1 MARDLSEDAVQVQSG
16 GIGVLHHQQQGH
28 HREHE
33 DDYRENDDDYSDDD
47 DVDGE
52 MLYSNFL
59 SQRLAEEQIQFPQ
72 YQYEQF
78 HYRNYVNDGN
88 GRDSLTSDRF
98 DRYGFNG
105 TPRNHHRDDLSRDI
119 NTLTETFRRS
129 GGRQEV
135 FRRAAIIDLDTL
147 TMENMT
153 TMLSELFHDGGIT
166 QERILVLF
174 YFCSDLAIRAVK
186 AGLTRLVS
194 NMTRWSLAFIRGT
207 VSAWVRCRGGWRD
220 LLRVDTNNDRDSRM
234 YQNTM
239 DVINQVAFI
248 SACAA
253 VLGVCAVYIRK
264 NL

>member
-1 MARDLSEDAVQVQSG
+1 MARDLSEDAVQVQNDESG
-16 GIGVLHHQQQGH
+16 LHHQNGQEDLIVNH
-28 HREHE
+28 HE
-33 DDYRENDDDYSDDD
+33 DEDSDD

-52 MLYSNFL
+52 MLYTNFL
-59 SQRLAEEQIQFPQ
+59 SQRFAEEQIQFPQ

-78 HYRNYVNDGN
+78 QYRNYVSG

-98 DRYGFNG
+98 DRYGYNG
-105 TPRNHHRDDLSRDI
+105 PQRQQNRQDLSRDI
-119 NTLTETFRRS
+119 NNLTDTFRRS

-135 FRRAAIIDLDTL
+135 FRRASIIDLDTL

-194 NMTRWSLAFIRGT
+194 NLTRWSLAFIRGT
-207 VSAWVRCRGGWRD
+207 VSAWVRCRGGWRGI
-220 LLRVDTNNDRDSRM
+220 LRNDANIENDNRM

>member
-1 MARDLSEDAVQVQSG
+1 MARDLSEDAVQVQNDESG
-16 GIGVLHHQQQGH
+16 LHHQHGQEDLIVNH
-28 HREHE
+28 HE
-33 DDYRENDDDYSDDD
+33 DEDSDD

-52 MLYSNFL
+52 MLYTNFL
-59 SQRLAEEQIQFPQ
+59 SQRFAEEQIQFPQ
-72 YQYEQF
+72 YQYEQLQ
-78 HYRNYVNDGN
+78 YRNYVSD

-98 DRYGFNG
+98 DRYGYNG
-105 TPRNHHRDDLSRDI
+105 PQRQQNRQDLSRDI
-119 NTLTETFRRS
+119 NNLTDTFRRS

-135 FRRAAIIDLDTL
+135 FRRASIIDLDTL

-194 NMTRWSLAFIRGT
+194 NLTRWSLAFIRGT
-207 VSAWVRCRGGWRD
+207 VSAWVRCRGGWRGI
-220 LLRVDTNNDRDSRM
+220 LRNDANIENDNRM

>member
-1 MARDLSEDAVQVQSG
+1 MARDLSEDAVQVQNGESG
-16 GIGVLHHQQQGH
+16 LHHLHGQEDLIVNH
-28 HREHE
+28 HE
-33 DDYRENDDDYSDDD
+33 DEDSDD

-52 MLYSNFL
+52 LLYTNFL
-59 SQRLAEEQIQFPQ
+59 SQRFAEEQIKFPQ
-72 YQYEQF
+72 YQCEQF
-78 HYRNYVNDGN
+78 QYRNYVSG

-98 DRYGFNG
+98 DRYGYNG
-105 TPRNHHRDDLSRDI
+105 PQRQQNRQDLSRDI
-119 NTLTETFRRS
+119 NNLTDTFRRS

-135 FRRAAIIDLDTL
+135 FRRASIIDLDTL

-194 NMTRWSLAFIRGT
+194 NLTRWSLAFIRGT
-207 VSAWVRCRGGWRD
+207 VSAWVRCRGGWRGI
-220 LLRVDTNNDRDSRM
+220 LRNDANIENDNRM